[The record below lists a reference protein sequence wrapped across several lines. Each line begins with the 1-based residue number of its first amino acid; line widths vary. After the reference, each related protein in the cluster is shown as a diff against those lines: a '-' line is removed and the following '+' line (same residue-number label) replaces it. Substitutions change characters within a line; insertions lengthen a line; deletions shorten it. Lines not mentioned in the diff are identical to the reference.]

1 MERVLPSNATVLV
14 VDDDPEICEVLELA
28 LTIEGYAV
36 RIAYDEVLAL
46 EIASSEP
53 LALIMLDYHGVGA
66 NTQKIVERLREIDPS
81 VPIVLMSGIN
91 NPARRAKDLGLKHFL
106 AKPFDINALRKV
118 LEAHVGTRRR
128 KPVRRSN
135 VEFSLFS

>member
-1 MERVLPSNATVLV
+1 MEQASRTSATVLV

-36 RIAYDEVLAL
+36 RIAYDEQTAL

-53 LALIMLDYHGVGA
+53 LALIMLDYHGIGA
-66 NTQKIVERLREIDPS
+66 DTQKVVERLRGYDSS
-81 VPIVLMSGIN
+81 VPIVLMSGVN
-91 NPARRAKDLGLKHFL
+91 NPARRAKDLGLKRFL
-106 AKPFDINALRKV
+106 AKPFDINALRKI
-118 LEAHVGTRRR
+118 LDEHVRTRRGR
-128 KPVRRSN
+128 RLRRSN

>member
-1 MERVLPSNATVLV
+1 MERALRSSATVLV
-14 VDDDPEICEVLELA
+14 IDDDIEICEALEVA

-36 RIAYDEVLAL
+36 RVAYDESLAL
-46 EIASSEP
+46 EIAASEP
-53 LALIMLDYHGVGA
+53 LALIMLDYHGLGSD
-66 NTQKIVERLREIDPS
+66 TQQIVERLRAIDPN

-91 NPARRAKDLGLKHFL
+91 NPARRAKDLGLKRFL

-118 LEAHVGTRRR
+118 LDETIRSPRK